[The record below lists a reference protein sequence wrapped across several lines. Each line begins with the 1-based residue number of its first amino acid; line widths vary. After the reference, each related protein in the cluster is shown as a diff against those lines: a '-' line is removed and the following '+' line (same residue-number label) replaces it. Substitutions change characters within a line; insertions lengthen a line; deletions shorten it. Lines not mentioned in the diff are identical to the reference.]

1 MYKVY
6 NAIVKEWILLK
17 RDLFGLIIIFMMPI
31 ILILT
36 ITPIQYSIESKDD
49 QAQIPILLIN
59 EDDGELSK
67 EMLAKLETENN
78 IKFIDEVKGK
88 PFSLEEGKKVIENGR
103 QKVMLVIPEGF
114 SANAQNKIDDNIARI
129 LSQVIPGYEEE
140 VSTGKEIEIGEI
152 QIFFDPIITGNIKS
166 DIRSSIK
173 QITSEMETEM
183 IYKSFENE
191 FEADLSFMM
200 EEELVNFKEQT
211 LDLDKTNLTPSPIQH
226 NMPAW
231 ALFAM
236 FLIVVPLSINMV
248 KEKNQGTYIRLK
260 TLPVSSLQL
269 IASKIIVYLI
279 VCVIQFYLMLLVS
292 IYVFPMMG
300 MPALQVSGK
309 MFYLFIVAVFS
320 GLAAVGFGVLI
331 GTVAKTLE
339 QSAPFGSTAVVIL
352 AAIGGLWFPVYA
364 MSESMQKVARISP
377 MNWGLEGFYHVLLR
391 DTSFISILPYLS
403 LLLLFF
409 ILNIVIAVIYE
420 KKVNTQI

>member
-1 MYKVY
+1 MYKIY

-67 EMLAKLETENN
+67 EMLAKLETGNN

>member
-1 MYKVY
+1 MLKVY
-6 NAIVKEWILLK
+6 NAIMKEWILLK

-36 ITPIQYSIESKDD
+36 ITPIQYSIESIDD
-49 QAQIPILLIN
+49 QAQISILLIN
-59 EDDGELSK
+59 QDEGELSK
-67 EMLAKLETENN
+67 DMLAKLEMENN
-78 IKFIDEVKGK
+78 IKFINEVKGK
-88 PFSLEEGKKVIENGR
+88 PFSLEEGKKLIEKGT

-114 SANAQNKIDDNIARI
+114 SANAQNKIHDNIARI
-129 LSQVIPGYEEE
+129 LSQVIPGYETE
-140 VSTGKEIEIGEI
+140 VSTGEAIEIGEI

-166 DIRSSIK
+166 DIRSNIK
-173 QITSEMETEM
+173 QITSQMETEM

-200 EEELVNFKEQT
+200 EEELVSFQEQT

-260 TLPVSSLQL
+260 SLPVSSLQL
-269 IASKIIVYLI
+269 MLSKIIVYLI
-279 VCVIQFYLMLLVS
+279 VAVIQFYLMLLVS

-309 MFYLFIVAVFS
+309 MFYLFIVALFS

-352 AAIGGLWFPVYA
+352 AAVGGLWFPVYA

-377 MNWGLEGFYHVLLR
+377 MNWGLEGFYNVLLR
-391 DTSFISILPYLS
+391 DTNFISILPYLS

-409 ILNIVIAVIYE
+409 IINIVIAVIYE

>member
-1 MYKVY
+1 MYKIY